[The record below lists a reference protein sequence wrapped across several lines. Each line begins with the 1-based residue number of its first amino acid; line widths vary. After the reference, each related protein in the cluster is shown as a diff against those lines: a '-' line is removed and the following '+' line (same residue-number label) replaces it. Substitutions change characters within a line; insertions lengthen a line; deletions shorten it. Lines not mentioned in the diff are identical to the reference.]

1 MRCHWPTRQT
11 HPDHSDDSFATTY
24 LFTGRNSW
32 DVHFD
37 HHGSMFWS
45 PSEQHRPRI
54 DETKKIND
62 LNSCQRHQRREVK
75 KTTTMPDVTAETAET
90 PATPDFFSQSS
101 YSTEGVIRRITFVM
115 NFVYACIRL
124 SQVLTSKVTL
134 NSEDVMKKC
143 DETLLQDSE

>member
-1 MRCHWPTRQT
+1 
-11 HPDHSDDSFATTY
+11 
-24 LFTGRNSW
+24 
-32 DVHFD
+32 
-37 HHGSMFWS
+37 
-45 PSEQHRPRI
+45 
-54 DETKKIND
+54 
-62 LNSCQRHQRREVK
+62 
-75 KTTTMPDVTAETAET
+75 MPDVTAETAET